1 MVMNQWHQGI
11 WFLAALND
19 SIHRENGGTLG
30 MVPIIINPIYT
41 LYSGYLL
48 VISPLKG
55 LLGGLNSLGTIPRVP
70 EIFPWSMTVHKEKR
84 GRWSNPEMESV
95 EVWSPLW
102 PAKIS
107 LAIHAPKPTWS
118 PVAQASVAICR
129 GRLSEGRKDVW
140 REFPLVCSKLEN
152 PFPMK
157 NENVTASKTYLPC
170 SILEHLHLKYSNRW
184 GYLFRFIRTF
194 VIEPYL
200 FLFCINLTGFS
211 EVFGRN
217 SQTWHDISAR
227 LGLSQARCMLQNKP
241 QNPRMLT
248 SLFCHKA
255 SYWNIFQFEVLM
267 IWCCMK
273 KS

>member
-1 MVMNQWHQGI
+1 MTQCPFTRKKEAEEYVWEKSGQEIPNRQSCLKH
-11 WFLAALND
+11 FL
-19 SIHRENGGTLG
+19 
-30 MVPIIINPIYT
+30 
-41 LYSGYLL
+41 
-48 VISPLKG
+48 
-55 LLGGLNSLGTIPRVP
+55 
-70 EIFPWSMTVHKEKR
+70 W
-84 GRWSNPEMESV
+84 WSNPEMESV

-107 LAIHAPKPTWS
+107 LAIHAPKATWS

-129 GRLSEGRKDVW
+129 GRLSEGRKDVC

-170 SILEHLHLKYSNRW
+170 SILEHLHLEYSNRW

-217 SQTWHDISAR
+217 SQTWHDTSAR
-227 LGLSQARCMLQNKP
+227 LGLSQARCTLQNKP
-241 QNPRMLT
+241 QSPRMLT
-248 SLFCHKA
+248 SSFCHKA
-255 SYWNIFQFEVLM
+255 SYLNILKFEFWM

-273 KS
+273 NS